1 MVDNWICGTR
11 WARSVRR
18 EQGGSLRVERGR
30 FLKWG
35 SWSSWT
41 TAFGA
46 RILTLRWTRSMTVF
60 SARERNVSIF
70 IGCDWTRNGWF
81 GRDSGPGSVLLGSSS
96 GRSWTSFFPSPSSFL
111 QDESQAALGGSSS
124 LSLSPFHDQ
133 IDSPFSYPPSFY
145 VAVVAASS
153 WYFSFLEVLARDPAV
168 CTPFSICLGSSGLSA
183 CV

>member
-1 MVDNWICGTR
+1 MVWTG
-11 WARSVRR
+11 
-18 EQGGSLRVERGR
+18 LRPRISFTWVEFR
-30 FLKWG
+30 
-35 SWSSWT
+35 
-41 TAFGA
+41 A
-46 RILTLRWTRSMTVF
+46 
-60 SARERNVSIF
+60 
-70 IGCDWTRNGWF
+70 
-81 GRDSGPGSVLLGSSS
+81 VLDKL
-96 GRSWTSFFPSPSSFL
+96 FPSPSSFL
-111 QDESQAALGGSSS
+111 QGESQAALGGSSS